1 MPSTLI
7 YNASQSYTIPS
18 DVASIRVRMWGSG
31 GGGEFI
37 AQDAFFTSTAGSNG
51 ENTSFIGIV
60 ANGGQ
65 GGGQGGKN
73 LGGAGG
79 TTSLSYAWDTLRG
92 VTFTRTNGSNGQLT
106 AGGLGVDISG
116 YTRRDG
122 GAGTEG
128 TTTYNSTVT
137 HQFDNSSNT
146 HILQQSS
153 PDITVSFEGAG
164 AADSLPCG
172 YESLGYKHYAISFNQ
187 PFLNNTYTISV
198 TSVTQQ
204 AAGGGVGGSFI
215 VSPDPNNSVYKSQ
228 YGFRIWF
235 CRCNP
240 TCYNSYVRGFS
251 FSATGIKPAQRG
263 LGGGGGSYITGTI
276 TRAQFQA
283 SGTYAPGT
291 THNITIGSGGARGG
305 NTSNTGT
312 NGFVELYVLIV
323 PNVTVT
329 LDSSAITRGSSTV
342 LRWFTS
348 GDADTASVNPGLAT
362 ANVNGNLSVNPVVTT
377 TYTVSVSGLGGSD
390 SKTVTLVV
398 YQPPTATI
406 DAPTTLDYGVQGN
419 VNYTASYAN
428 STITVIPT
436 YVYDVVGT
444 VTGTSITLP
453 ACSSAEFGATGSSV
467 SGSFTTA
474 IPYNTRGPRSVT
486 YTMTATGSGG
496 SVEVYDSITINI
508 DETPDSVVIPETDGV
523 FKDQDP
529 VYTPDG
535 TVLSEVIQINDID
548 IPVEIKSA
556 NPIQV
561 RFNNDTTWYNL
572 RQIT

>member
-7 YNASQSYTIPS
+7 YNSSQSYTIPS

-37 AQDAFFTSTAGSNG
+37 AQNASFTSTAGSNG
-51 ENTSFIGIV
+51 ANTSFIGIV

-73 LGGAGG
+73 LGGSGG

-106 AGGLGVDISG
+106 AGGLGVNIAG

-122 GAGTEG
+122 GSGTEG

-137 HQFDNSSNT
+137 HIFDNGSNT
-146 HILQQSS
+146 HIVTQTS
-153 PDITVSFEGAG
+153 PDISVSYEGAS
-164 AADSLPCG
+164 AADGLPCG
-172 YESLGYKHYAISFNQ
+172 GEVLSYKHYAISFNQ
-187 PFLNNTYTISV
+187 PFLNNSYTITV

-204 AAGGGVGGSFI
+204 AAGGGTGGSFYA
-215 VSPDPNNSVYKSQ
+215 SPDPNTSGYKSQ
-228 YGFRIWF
+228 YGFRLWF

-240 TCYNSYVRGFS
+240 ACNNGYVRGFS

-291 THNITIGSGGARGG
+291 THNITIGTGGTRGG
-305 NTSNTGT
+305 NTANNGT
-312 NGFVELYVLIV
+312 NGFVELYILIV
-323 PNVTVT
+323 PKVTVT

-342 LRWFTS
+342 LRWFTT
-348 GDADTASVNPGLAT
+348 GDASTASVNPGLAST
-362 ANVNGNLSVNPVVTT
+362 NINGNLTVNPTTTT

-390 SKTVTLVV
+390 SKTITLVV

-406 DAPTTLDYGVQGN
+406 DAPSSLNYGVQGN
-419 VNYTASYAN
+419 VSYTANYAN
-428 STITVIPT
+428 SSVTVVPT
-436 YVYDVVGT
+436 YQYDVDGT
-444 VTGTSITLP
+444 VTGTTVTLP
-453 ACSSAEFGATGSSV
+453 ASTSAEFGAAGSSV
-467 SGSFTTA
+467 SGSFTTQ

-486 YTMTATGSGG
+486 YTMTAVGSGG
-496 SVEVYDSITINI
+496 SVEVFDSITINI
-508 DETPDSVVIPETDGV
+508 DETPDSVVIPETDDA
-523 FKDQDP
+523 FKDEDP

-556 NPIQV
+556 SPIQV